1 MSQTKQQPQYRVTTP
16 CDTQDKEFATEE
28 KARDGIGTHEALC
41 DECSQGDCELE
52 PLGDG
57 DDDLDVDYVDH
68 VSDGGTEEVPEFDGR
83 DDRESEPDEVV
94 VDGAPVEDGGESLPD
109 RELTDD
115 PIEWLQKGDGELT
128 TSIKGTV
135 VITKKGFRVLQHRYD
150 ISTGSDIV
158 VGPEETA
165 HEFCRVKAWAEMPDG
180 RRAEAHASAHVD
192 RGDDHYLL
200 VSMADTRAKSRALSD
215 VTGVGA
221 VAIEEMVGV
230 DDA

>member
-1 MSQTKQQPQYRVTTP
+1 MSQSQQTEQWKVLVP
-16 CDTQDKEFATEE
+16 CDTDSQRFDSEE
-28 KARDGIGTHEALC
+28 QAKDGAETHETFCDDC
-41 DECSQGDCELE
+41 DEGACEVV
-52 PLGDG
+52 PVTDDG
-57 DDDLDVDYVDH
+57 AKQDSDD
-68 VSDGGTEEVPEFDGR
+68 TEDI
-83 DDRESEPDEVV
+83 DDAPTESETVEAEVIDHSPDAEQT
-94 VDGAPVEDGGESLPD
+94 AESLPD

-128 TSIKGTV
+128 TQINGTT
-135 VITKKGFRVLQHRYD
+135 VITKKGFRVLQHQYN

-158 VGPEETA
+158 VGPEETD

-192 RGDDHYLL
+192 RGDDHFLL

-230 DDA
+230 DDAEE